1 MDTSWYVLHSKP
13 RKEDFLLDQLKSHG
27 FEAYCPFLRVTTVNP
42 RARKLRPYF
51 PGYVFLQVDLG
62 QHKASA
68 LQWMPGATGFV
79 SFNGIPARVPEGLV
93 PSLRQRVEEINEF
106 GGELFHG
113 LKTGDSVRIVEGP
126 FRGYEAIFD
135 AKLPGSER
143 VRVLL
148 KLLQQRRQFPLE
160 LEAGQIQRNPKR

>member
-1 MDTSWYVLHSKP
+1 MEAPWYVLHSKP

-42 RARKLRPYF
+42 RARKIRPYF

-62 QHKASA
+62 HNKAST

-79 SFNGIPARVPEGLV
+79 SFDGIPARVPDGLI
-93 PSLRQRVEEINEF
+93 PTLRQRVEAVNES
-106 GGELFHG
+106 GGELFHE
-113 LKTGDSVRIVEGP
+113 LKSGDIVRIVEGP
-126 FRGYEAIFD
+126 FAGYEAIFD
-135 AKLPGSER
+135 VRLPGSER

-148 KLLQQRRQFPLE
+148 KLLQQRRQLSLE
-160 LEAGQIQRNPKR
+160 LSAGQIQRNPKR

>member
-1 MDTSWYVLHSKP
+1 MDAPWYVLHSKP

-42 RARKLRPYF
+42 RARKIRPYF

-62 QHKASA
+62 HNKAST

-79 SFNGIPARVPEGLV
+79 SFDGIPARVPDGLI
-93 PSLRQRVEEINEF
+93 PTLRQRVEAVNES
-106 GGELFHG
+106 GGELFHE
-113 LKTGDSVRIVEGP
+113 LKSGDIVRIVEGP
-126 FRGYEAIFD
+126 FAGYEAIFD
-135 AKLPGSER
+135 VRLPGSER

-148 KLLQQRRQFPLE
+148 KLLQQRRQLSLE
-160 LEAGQIQRNPKR
+160 LSAGQIQRNPKR